1 MHGMRLP
8 SCYLLYPK
16 NRELENKYF
25 GRWGFIYFFIIFFL
39 ENRGFNCLLGSF
51 AFY

>member
-1 MHGMRLP
+1 MEECDAWNEITVML
-8 SCYLLYPK
+8 PK

-25 GRWGFIYFFIIFFL
+25 GRWGFDCLFIFF
-39 ENRGFNCLLGSF
+39 ENLGSF